1 MANFDYE
8 NHYWWS
14 GKEVV
19 VGLDE
24 AGRGPIAGPLVIGI
38 CVFPPFYD
46 NYEIN
51 DSKQLSDKK
60 RRELF
65 EIIKRDAIYYN
76 YEIISIEEIDQYNI
90 YSATQMGMERAIKR
104 MNLEVEAILTDAM
117 PLPHIDKTIPLEAI
131 IKGDSKSVTIAAASI
146 IAKVTRDDI
155 MIELDK
161 KYPNYNLK
169 QNKGY
174 CTAEHVRLLK
184 EYGITDIHRKTYEPV
199 ASYVRKDEQISIDE
213 LLDIPLENEE
223 SQN

>member
-8 NHYWWS
+8 NQYWWS

-19 VGLDE
+19 AGIDE

-60 RRELF
+60 RRALL
-65 EIIKRDAIYYN
+65 EIIKRDAIYYS
-76 YEIISIEEIDQYNI
+76 YEVISVEEVDQYNI
-90 YSATQMGMERAIKR
+90 YAATQLGMERAVKR
-104 MNLEVEAILTDAM
+104 MNLQVEAVLTDAM
-117 PLPHIDKTIPLEAI
+117 PLPHIDKKIPVEAI
-131 IKGDSKSVTIAAASI
+131 IKGDSKSVSIAAASI
-146 IAKVTRDDI
+146 IAKVVRDDM

-161 KYPNYNLK
+161 KYPGYNLK

-174 CTAEHVRLLK
+174 CTPEHMRLLK
-184 EYGITDIHRKTYEPV
+184 ENGICDIHRKTYEPV
-199 ASYVRKDEQISIDE
+199 TSYIKHDEQLSIDE
-213 LLDIPLENEE
+213 LL
-223 SQN
+223 

>member
-46 NYEIN
+46 NYDIN

-65 EIIKRDAIYYN
+65 EVIKRDAVYYN
-76 YEIISIEEIDQYNI
+76 YEVVSIEEVDQYNI
-90 YSATQMGMERAIKR
+90 YAATQLGMERALKR
-104 MNLEVEAILTDAM
+104 MTLEAEAILTDAM
-117 PLPHIDKTIPLEAI
+117 PLPHIDKNIPLEAI

-146 IAKVTRDDI
+146 IAKVTRDDM

-161 KYPNYNLK
+161 LYPNYNLK

-174 CTAEHVRLLK
+174 CTPEHMRLLK
-184 EYGITDIHRKTYEPV
+184 EHGISEVHRKTYEPV
-199 ASYVRKDEQISIDE
+199 VSYIKKDEQMSID
-213 LLDIPLENEE
+213 DILNESE
-223 SQN
+223 

>member
-8 NHYWWS
+8 NQYWWC

-19 VGLDE
+19 AGLDE

-60 RRELF
+60 RRELLKV
-65 EIIKRDAIYYN
+65 IKKDAIYYA
-76 YEIISIEEIDQYNI
+76 YEVVSVEEVDQYNI
-90 YSATQMGMERAIKR
+90 YQATQIGMERAVKR
-104 MNLEVEAILTDAM
+104 LQQKMNVEAILTDAM
-117 PLPHIDKTIPLEAI
+117 PLSHIDKDIPQQAI

-146 IAKVTRDDI
+146 IAKVTRDDM
-155 MIELDK
+155 MIKLDK
-161 KYPNYNLK
+161 KYPNYNFK

-174 CTAEHVRLLK
+174 CTLQHMALL
-184 EYGITDIHRKTYEPV
+184 EQYGICEIHRKTYDPV
-199 ASYVRKDEQISIDE
+199 KGYLKHDEQLTIDE
-213 LLDIPLENEE
+213 LLDEENE
-223 SQN
+223 

>member
-8 NHYWWS
+8 NQYWWS

-19 VGLDE
+19 AGIDE

-60 RRELF
+60 RRALL
-65 EIIKRDAIYYN
+65 EIIKRDAIYYS
-76 YEIISIEEIDQYNI
+76 YEVISVEEVDQYNI
-90 YSATQMGMERAIKR
+90 YAATQLGMERAVKR
-104 MNLEVEAILTDAM
+104 MNLQVEAILTDAM
-117 PLPHIDKTIPLEAI
+117 PLPHIDKKIPVEAI
-131 IKGDSKSVTIAAASI
+131 IKGDSKSVSIAAASI
-146 IAKVTRDDI
+146 IAKVVRDDM

-161 KYPNYNLK
+161 KYPGYNLK

-174 CTAEHVRLLK
+174 CTPEHMRLLK
-184 EYGITDIHRKTYEPV
+184 ENGICDIHRKTYEPV
-199 ASYVRKDEQISIDE
+199 TSYIKHDEQLSIDE
-213 LLDIPLENEE
+213 LL
-223 SQN
+223 

>member
-8 NHYWWS
+8 NQYWWS

-24 AGRGPIAGPLVIGI
+24 AGRGPIAGPLVVGI

-51 DSKQLSDKK
+51 DSKKLSDKK
-60 RRELF
+60 RRKLLEV
-65 EIIKRDAIYYN
+65 IKRDAIYYS
-76 YEIISIEEIDQYNI
+76 YEVISVEEVDQYNI
-90 YSATQMGMERAIKR
+90 YAATQLGMERALKR
-104 MNLEVEAILTDAM
+104 MNLNIDAILTDAM
-117 PLPHIDKTIPLEAI
+117 PLSHIDKKIPLEAI

-146 IAKVTRDDI
+146 IAKVVRDDM

-161 KYPNYNLK
+161 KYPGYNLK

-174 CTAEHVRLLK
+174 CTKEHVRLLS
-184 EYGITDIHRKTYEPV
+184 ENGICDIHRKTYEPV
-199 ASYVRKDEQISIDE
+199 SSYIKHDEQISIDE
-213 LLDIPLENEE
+213 LLEK
-223 SQN
+223 QK

>member
-8 NHYWWS
+8 NKYWWE

-19 VGLDE
+19 VGIDE

-51 DSKQLSDKK
+51 DSKQLTDRK
-60 RRELF
+60 RRKML
-65 EIIKRDAIYYN
+65 EIIKRDAVYYS
-76 YEIISIEEIDQYNI
+76 YEVISVEEVDQYNI
-90 YSATQMGMERAIKR
+90 YAATQLGMERAVKR
-104 MNLEVEAILTDAM
+104 MNLNVDAILTDAM
-117 PLPHIDKTIPLEAI
+117 PLPHIDKKIPQEAI

-146 IAKVTRDDI
+146 IAKVVRDDM

-161 KYPNYNLK
+161 KYPGYNLK

-174 CTAEHVRLLK
+174 CTPEHMRLLK
-184 EYGITDIHRKTYEPV
+184 ENGICEIHRKTYEPV
-199 ASYVRKDEQISIDE
+199 VSYIKHDEQLTLDE
-213 LLDIPLENEE
+213 YLDEKE
-223 SQN
+223 SLV

>member
-8 NHYWWS
+8 NQYWWS

-19 VGLDE
+19 AGIDE

-60 RRELF
+60 RRALL
-65 EIIKRDAIYYN
+65 EIIKRDAIYYS
-76 YEIISIEEIDQYNI
+76 YEVISVEEVDQYNI
-90 YSATQMGMERAIKR
+90 YAATQLGMERAIKR
-104 MNLEVEAILTDAM
+104 MNIAVEAILTDAM
-117 PLPHIDKTIPLEAI
+117 PLPHIDKKIPVEAI

-146 IAKVTRDDI
+146 IAKVIRDDM

-161 KYPNYNLK
+161 KYPGYNLK

-174 CTAEHVRLLK
+174 CTPEHMRLLK
-184 EYGITDIHRKTYEPV
+184 ENGICDIHRKTYEPV
-199 ASYVRKDEQISIDE
+199 TSYIKHDEQLSIDE
-213 LLDIPLENEE
+213 LL
-223 SQN
+223 

>member
-8 NHYWWS
+8 NQYWWG

-51 DSKQLSDKK
+51 DSKKLTDKK
-60 RRELF
+60 RRKLLEV
-65 EIIKRDAIYYN
+65 IKRDAIYYS
-76 YEIISIEEIDQYNI
+76 YEIISVEEVDQYNI
-90 YSATQMGMERAIKR
+90 YAATQLGMERALKR
-104 MNLEVEAILTDAM
+104 MPLEIEAILTDAM
-117 PLPHIDKTIPLEAI
+117 PLPHVDKKIPLEAI
-131 IKGDSKSVTIAAASI
+131 VKGDSKSVTIAAASI

-155 MIELDK
+155 MIELNK
-161 KYPNYNLK
+161 KYPQYNFK

-174 CTAEHVRLLK
+174 CTLKHMNYLK
-184 EYGITDIHRKTYEPV
+184 EFGICDVHRKTYYPV
-199 ASYVRKDEQISIDE
+199 STYIKHDEQITLDE
-213 LLDIPLENEE
+213 VLENK
-223 SQN
+223 

>member
-8 NHYWWS
+8 NQYWW
-14 GKEVV
+14 GGNEVV
-19 VGLDE
+19 VGIDE

-60 RRELF
+60 RRKLLEV
-65 EIIKRDAIYYN
+65 IKRDAIYYS
-76 YEIISIEEIDQYNI
+76 YEVISVEEVDQYNI
-90 YSATQMGMERAIKR
+90 YAATQLGMERAVKR
-104 MNLEVEAILTDAM
+104 MNLKAEAILTDAM
-117 PLPHIDKTIPLEAI
+117 PLPHIDKSIPVEAI

-146 IAKVTRDDI
+146 IAKVVRDDM

-161 KYPNYNLK
+161 KYPGYNFK

-174 CTAEHVRLLK
+174 CTLEHMRLLN
-184 EYGITDIHRKTYEPV
+184 ENGICDIHRKTYEPV
-199 ASYVRKDEQISIDE
+199 VSLIKHDEQISIDE
-213 LLDIPLENEE
+213 LLT
-223 SQN
+223 QN

>member
-8 NHYWWS
+8 NQYWWG

-24 AGRGPIAGPLVIGI
+24 AGRGPIAGPLVVGI

-51 DSKQLSDKK
+51 DSKKLTDKK
-60 RRELF
+60 RRKLLEV
-65 EIIKRDAIYYN
+65 IKRDAIYYS

-90 YSATQMGMERAIKR
+90 YAATQLGMERALKR
-104 MNLEVEAILTDAM
+104 MPLEAEAILTDAM
-117 PLPHIDKTIPLEAI
+117 PLPHVDKKIPLEAI
-131 IKGDSKSVTIAAASI
+131 VKGDSKSVTIAAASI

-161 KYPNYNLK
+161 KYPQYNFK

-174 CTAEHVRLLK
+174 CTLKHMNYLK
-184 EYGITDIHRKTYEPV
+184 EFGICDVHRKTYYPV
-199 ASYVRKDEQISIDE
+199 STYIKHDEQITLDE
-213 LLDIPLENEE
+213 VLENK
-223 SQN
+223 

>member
-8 NHYWWS
+8 NQYWWG

-24 AGRGPIAGPLVIGI
+24 AGRGPIAGPLVVGI

-51 DSKQLSDKK
+51 DSKKLTDKK
-60 RRELF
+60 RRKLLEV
-65 EIIKRDAIYYN
+65 IKRDAIYYS
-76 YEIISIEEIDQYNI
+76 YEVISIEEIDQYNI
-90 YSATQMGMERAIKR
+90 YAATQLGMERALKR
-104 MNLEVEAILTDAM
+104 MPLKAEAILTDAM
-117 PLPHIDKTIPLEAI
+117 PLPHVDKKIPLEAI
-131 IKGDSKSVTIAAASI
+131 VKGDSKSVSIAAASI

-161 KYPNYNLK
+161 KYPQYNFK

-174 CTAEHVRLLK
+174 CTLKHMNYLK
-184 EYGITDIHRKTYEPV
+184 EFGICDVHRKTYYPV
-199 ASYVRKDEQISIDE
+199 STYIKHDEQITIDE
-213 LLDIPLENEE
+213 VLENK
-223 SQN
+223 

>member
-8 NHYWWS
+8 NQYWWS

-19 VGLDE
+19 AGIDE

-60 RRELF
+60 RRALL
-65 EIIKRDAIYYN
+65 EIIKRDAIYYS
-76 YEIISIEEIDQYNI
+76 YEVISVEEVDQYNI
-90 YSATQMGMERAIKR
+90 YAATQLGMERAVKR
-104 MNLEVEAILTDAM
+104 MNLKVEAILTDAM
-117 PLPHIDKTIPLEAI
+117 PLPHIDKKIPVEAI
-131 IKGDSKSVTIAAASI
+131 IKGDSKSVSIAAASI
-146 IAKVTRDDI
+146 IAKVVRDDM

-161 KYPNYNLK
+161 KYPGYNLK

-174 CTAEHVRLLK
+174 CTPEHMRLLK
-184 EYGITDIHRKTYEPV
+184 ENGICDIHRKTYEPV
-199 ASYVRKDEQISIDE
+199 TSYIKHDEQLSIDE
-213 LLDIPLENEE
+213 LL
-223 SQN
+223 

>member
-8 NHYWWS
+8 NQYWWG

-51 DSKQLSDKK
+51 DSKKLTDKK
-60 RRELF
+60 RRKLLEV
-65 EIIKRDAIYYN
+65 IKRDAIYYS
-76 YEIISIEEIDQYNI
+76 YEIINVEEVDQYNI
-90 YSATQMGMERAIKR
+90 YAATQLGMERALKR
-104 MNLEVEAILTDAM
+104 MPLEIEAILTDAM
-117 PLPHIDKTIPLEAI
+117 PLPHVDKKIPLEAI
-131 IKGDSKSVTIAAASI
+131 VKGDSKSVTIAAASI

-161 KYPNYNLK
+161 KYPQYNFK

-174 CTAEHVRLLK
+174 CTLKHMNYLK
-184 EYGITDIHRKTYEPV
+184 EFGICDVHRKTYYPV
-199 ASYVRKDEQISIDE
+199 STYIKHDEQITLDE
-213 LLDIPLENEE
+213 VLENK
-223 SQN
+223 

>member
-8 NHYWWS
+8 NQYWWG

-24 AGRGPIAGPLVIGI
+24 AGRGPIAGPLVVGI

-51 DSKQLSDKK
+51 DSKKLTDKK
-60 RRELF
+60 RRKLLEV
-65 EIIKRDAIYYN
+65 IKRDAIYYS

-90 YSATQMGMERAIKR
+90 YAATQLGMERALKR
-104 MNLEVEAILTDAM
+104 MPLEAEAILTDAM
-117 PLPHIDKTIPLEAI
+117 PLPHVDKKIPLEAI
-131 IKGDSKSVTIAAASI
+131 VKGDSKSVTIAAASI

-161 KYPNYNLK
+161 KYPQYNFK

-174 CTAEHVRLLK
+174 CTLKHMNYLK
-184 EYGITDIHRKTYEPV
+184 EFGICDVHRKTYYPV
-199 ASYVRKDEQISIDE
+199 STYIKHDEQITIDE
-213 LLDIPLENEE
+213 VLENK
-223 SQN
+223 

>member
-8 NHYWWS
+8 NKYWWE

-51 DSKQLSDKK
+51 DSKQLTDRK
-60 RRELF
+60 RRQLLEV
-65 EIIKRDAIYYN
+65 IKRDAIYYS
-76 YEIISIEEIDQYNI
+76 YEIISKEEVDALNI
-90 YSATQMGMERAIKR
+90 YTATRTGMERAIKR
-104 MNLEVEAILTDAM
+104 MKMNIDAILTDAM
-117 PLPHIDKTIPLEAI
+117 PLHDVNKNIPVEAI
-131 IKGDSKSVTIAAASI
+131 IKGDAKSVTIAAASI

-155 MIELDK
+155 MIEYEK
-161 KYPNYNLK
+161 QYPGYNFK

-174 CTAEHVRLLK
+174 CTPEHMKALK
-184 EYGITDIHRKTYEPV
+184 DHGICDIHRLTYEPV
-199 ASYVRKDEQISIDE
+199 KSMVSKIEQLS
-213 LLDIPLENEE
+213 LDDLEGKPIEE
-223 SQN
+223 M